1 MFLTNFMNNSWS
13 AARTKLFVL
22 FASIFLVACA
32 SVETVKVEQKPIV
45 SPECDNSAKYARS
58 IGVLKAAGIPVDELE
73 QYMTNPVVT
82 NIPMR
87 DIQNFAMFFKGNP
100 NELYDT
106 VAKLC
111 MYNGWTE
118 LGPQLRGDTPAT
130 IGGLRLTHQLKSIPT
145 VSK

>member
-1 MFLTNFMNNSWS
+1 MSNSWS

-22 FASIFLVACA
+22 FVSIVLVGCA
-32 SVETVKVEQKPIV
+32 TNETVKVQQKPYV
-45 SPECDNSAKYARS
+45 SPQCENSAKYARS
-58 IGVLKAAGIPVDELE
+58 IGVLKAAGIPVDELD

-111 MYNGWTE
+111 MHSGWTA
-118 LGPQLRGDTPAT
+118 LGPQLRGNTPAT